1 VPTYGYR
8 CPACSTEFEVLQ
20 RMTDEA
26 VANCPHCGAP
36 SRRLFYP
43 TGIVFKGS
51 GFYATDSRRGSS
63 GAGSAGSSGTKVAAS
78 SDADKAA
85 AGETSGGEKTPAGG
99 TSGADRGTTAPGSDG
114 PAAGTGTGTG
124 TSSSAAGK
132 A

>member
-1 VPTYGYR
+1 MPTYGYR

-26 VANCPHCGAP
+26 VANCPHCSAP

-114 PAAGTGTGTG
+114 PAAGTGTST
-124 TSSSAAGK
+124 SAAGK